1 MTEAAHSRAP
11 LGSEA
16 IAVQLMCD
24 LHGWASTNYTLSEDP
39 PAVLINPEA
48 DALTLLSWGFGQLQ
62 QCNAVLDALSAA
74 GLEMPETS
82 AQGVGAVLHFSAQAE
97 QVLKVG
103 IERLRRPPP
112 TD

>member
-1 MTEAAHSRAP
+1 MKDYSNYSSAQLPVAP
-11 LGSEA
+11 AESP
-16 IAVQLMCD
+16 

-74 GLEMPETS
+74 GRDMPETS
-82 AQGVGAVLHFSAQAE
+82 AQGVSAVLHFSAQAE
-97 QVLKVG
+97 SVLRAG
-103 IERLRRPPP
+103 IEKLRP
-112 TD
+112 